1 MKITPKQAG
10 TDEMIGREESKS
22 IPKPSIL
29 QDPQKV
35 KVGCVII
42 VVIILLI
49 LAVYK
54 MGCAPAND
62 ETTTA
67 ETTTAVETVD
77 DTTAPVSEETVTE
90 ASAEETPTDEAPT
103 DEAPA
108 EDEEVETP
116 PTTPR

>member
-10 TDEMIGREESKS
+10 TDETIGREESKS

-35 KVGCVII
+35 KVGCAII

-49 LAVYK
+49 LAIYK
-54 MGCAPAND
+54 MGSAPANE
-62 ETTTA
+62 ETTKV

-77 DTTAPVSEETVTE
+77 DTTAPASEETVTE
-90 ASAEETPTDEAPT
+90 EAPAEETPTD
-103 DEAPA
+103 DAPA

>member
-49 LAVYK
+49 LAIYK

-62 ETTTA
+62 ETTKV
-67 ETTTAVETVD
+67 ETTAVETVD

-90 ASAEETPTDEAPT
+90 ASAEETSTDEAPT